1 MHTVLKIVFLLIL
14 CFALTVF
21 IGCAKKKVVFF
32 HGDMPNFEPGPK
44 GGVDL
49 VDIKKGVDFSL
60 YKMILVDPLYMHF
73 DSTDQYTAI
82 SSRELRDLRADF
94 NRAIVDALGEGYLLV
109 DTPRPD
115 ALRLRV
121 QITGMVPSIPDT
133 SANDRQWK
141 YLSVGGASIK
151 AELVDSL
158 TNERVAAAM
167 DTKTGDNADAV
178 KSMDKWV
185 HSKKAFRFW
194 AKRLRIWL
202 DKMHGK

>member
-21 IGCAKKKVVFF
+21 MGCAKKTTFF
-32 HGDMPNFEPGPK
+32 HGGMPNFEPGPE

-49 VDIKKGVDFSL
+49 VDIKRGVDFSK
-60 YKMILVDPLYMHF
+60 YKLLIIEPIRMHF
-73 DSTDQYTAI
+73 DSTDQYTSI
-82 SSRELRDLRADF
+82 PSDILRDLRADF
-94 NRAIVDALGEGYLLV
+94 HRALADALGEDYPLV
-109 DTPRPD
+109 DNPRPD
-115 ALRLRV
+115 ALLLRV
-121 QITGMVPSIPDT
+121 LITGMVPSIPDAST
-133 SANDRQWK
+133 NDRQWK

-158 TNERVAAAM
+158 TSERVAAAM
-167 DTKTGDNADAV
+167 DTKTGDNAEAV
-178 KSMDKWV
+178 QSMDKWV

>member
-1 MHTVLKIVFLLIL
+1 MHTVLKIIFLFIL

-21 IGCAKKKVVFF
+21 IGCAKKVTFF
-32 HGDMPNFEPGPK
+32 HGGMPDFEPGPK

-49 VDIKKGVDFSL
+49 VDIKRGVDFSK
-60 YKMILVDPLYMHF
+60 YKLLIIAPIRMHF
-73 DSTDQYTAI
+73 DSTAQYTSI
-82 SSRELRDLRADF
+82 PSDILRDLRADF
-94 NRAIVDALGEGYLLV
+94 HRALADALGEGYTLV

-115 ALRLRV
+115 ALRLRIL
-121 QITGMVPSIPDT
+121 ITGMVPSIPDVST
-133 SANDRQWK
+133 NDRQWK

-158 TNERVAAAM
+158 TNESVAAAM

-178 KSMDKWV
+178 QSMDKWV